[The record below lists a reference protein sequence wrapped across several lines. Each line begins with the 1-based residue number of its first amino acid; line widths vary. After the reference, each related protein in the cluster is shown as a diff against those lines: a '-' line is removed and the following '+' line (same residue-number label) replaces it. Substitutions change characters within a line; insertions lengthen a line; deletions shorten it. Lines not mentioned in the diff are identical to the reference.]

1 MPDAAGTPQFE
12 ANPRGATWHP
22 IARAAALSS
31 RSEPAPA
38 RESKSEVPVPA
49 KKSYKS
55 GDKVPVG
62 GIYKVSHAEHRVPH
76 EVTLLAGQVF
86 PPCARCGNQVTF
98 QVLRRVKALNQRRE
112 RIVLHA
118 LPVLEDSSEEKLP
131 T

>member
-1 MPDAAGTPQFE
+1 MRPPLH
-12 ANPRGATWHP
+12 N
-22 IARAAALSS
+22 
-31 RSEPAPA
+31 
-38 RESKSEVPVPA
+38 SKQTHLVQLGIRLHELQLFPMPA

-55 GDKVPVG
+55 SDKVPVG

-76 EVTLLAGQVF
+76 EVTLLAGQIF

-98 QVLRRVKALNQRRE
+98 QVIRRVKALKQRRE

-118 LPVLEDSSEEKLP
+118 LPVFEDSSEEKLP